1 MQEIDDIIAADETG
15 EIPEEEEDVSS
26 WTIEDGAAIK
36 QTDRHVFLY
45 RETIVPP
52 EVLEFFG
59 AGGLEPGRKRT
70 IVLWY
75 GDQRFDARI
84 EKTVHAAPRTRMLW
98 KADFGAVLA
107 QQYPGWLDYFTRHRE
122 ESGDTPPLRFTPRA
136 GPGNFDVE
144 LEGAGPAAEETGEFS
159 VPFGAGT
166 AIDNDTLRGTFR
178 CSLLGPMRRSQKTA
192 SLVLI
197 SDHTKSGNEDK
208 WIGKVFHFTGM
219 GVIGEQS
226 LASSQNRT
234 LEKSRENGV
243 RLFLFEVFLAGT
255 YVYMG
260 EVELMDNPYRSR
272 QPDSGKV
279 MRDVWV
285 FPLCLR
291 SHKNPPL
298 LKTAAA
304 EPVPDR
310 SYRAAGGGA
319 EAVTGTADLLEPDRL
334 VPEYALRRAN
344 GTCQLCGLP
353 APFTTHDGKP
363 YLEVH
368 HIIPLAEGGADAIGN
383 AVALCPNCHRK
394 MHVLGLEVDVAR
406 LKERVERE

>member
-1 MQEIDDIIAADETG
+1 MQEIDDIIAADESG
-15 EIPEEEEDVSS
+15 EIPEEEEDASS

-45 RETIVPP
+45 RETIVAP
-52 EVLEFFG
+52 EVLDFFG
-59 AGGLEPGRKRT
+59 ARGLEPGRKRK

-75 GDQRFDARI
+75 GNRRFDAHI
-84 EKTVHAAPRTRMLW
+84 EKTMHTAPRVRMLW
-98 KADFGAVLA
+98 KADFGALLA

-136 GPGNFDVE
+136 EPGNFDVE
-144 LEGAGPAAEETGEFS
+144 LEGAVPAAEEAGEFA
-159 VPFGAGT
+159 VPFEPGDT
-166 AIDNDTLRGTFR
+166 IDNDTLHLTFR

-197 SDHTKSGNEDK
+197 SDHTKSAYEDK

-226 LASSQNRT
+226 LASRQNRT
-234 LEKSRENGV
+234 LEQSRENGV
-243 RLFLFEVFLAGT
+243 RLFLFEVFCEGK

-260 EVELMDNPYRSR
+260 EVELMDKPYRSR
-272 QPDSGKV
+272 QPDSGKT

-298 LKTAAA
+298 LKTEPA
-304 EPVPDR
+304 EPVSQRPC
-310 SYRAAGGGA
+310 RASGSGA
-319 EAVTGTADLLEPDRL
+319 AAVAVTAGAARPGPASRCRNLRSGGQMVPVLSAACRPRSPPMTGSRTWSSTISSRWQKAVPMPSRTWQPSAPTATGRCMCW
-334 VPEYALRRAN
+334 AWRR
-344 GTCQLCGLP
+344 TWQS
-353 APFTTHDGKP
+353 
-363 YLEVH
+363 
-368 HIIPLAEGGADAIGN
+368 
-383 AVALCPNCHRK
+383 
-394 MHVLGLEVDVAR
+394 
-406 LKERVERE
+406 